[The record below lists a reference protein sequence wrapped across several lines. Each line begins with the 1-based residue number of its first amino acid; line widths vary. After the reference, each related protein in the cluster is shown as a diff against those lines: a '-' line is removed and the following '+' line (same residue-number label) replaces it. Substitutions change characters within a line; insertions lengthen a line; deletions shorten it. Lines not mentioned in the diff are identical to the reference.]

1 MTQSSSAKRVKRL
14 SGWHRIGITVSIVW
28 LVVGAF
34 WGYKVGDLEGLRH
47 MVYWRN
53 DCRGKYGSAAG
64 PPPSK
69 APVTAYDVDGNPVP
83 PPEPAT
89 GPGANYQPT
98 YDVDGISVP
107 PPPPIP
113 SMTDKYGGHLALDPD
128 QQERLVEAYKRA
140 DDWCDQ
146 QSQQLWPARDRNT
159 LTYEALYSLVPIPLG
174 WLTAYGII
182 ALVRWI
188 RTGFKVPTS
197 PN

>member
-1 MTQSSSAKRVKRL
+1 MPQPSGTKRVKRL
-14 SGWHRIGITVSIVW
+14 GGWHRIGIAASILW

-34 WGYKVGDLEGLRH
+34 WGYKVGDLEGDRTD
-47 MVYWRN
+47 VQWRF
-53 DCRGKYGSAAG
+53 DCRGKYGSAAES
-64 PPPSK
+64 PPSK
-69 APVTAYDVDGNPVP
+69 APITAYD
-83 PPEPAT
+83 AT
-89 GPGANYQPT
+89 GSPT
-98 YDVDGISVP
+98 YDVDGIPVP

-113 SMTDKYGGHLALDPD
+113 SMTDKYGGHLALDPE

-159 LTYEALYSLVPIPLG
+159 WTTTALYALVPIPLG

-188 RTGFKVPTS
+188 RAGFKVPTS